1 MSAKLIYGDESRLLP
16 WAAERIGISGFRRD
30 AYSIGLERDGAL
42 VAVVVYDNF
51 SDCDCNMHLAS
62 DGSRRWMNKELL
74 LAAFAYPFTQLG
86 LRRLTG
92 LVDTRNAGALQ
103 LNAHLG
109 FVREGLCRHALPDS
123 DLVVLG
129 MLREECRF
137 ISEEQQHG

>member
-1 MSAKLIYGDESRLLP
+1 MAARLIYGDEPRLLP
-16 WAAERIGISGFRRD
+16 WAAERIGIASFRRD
-30 AYSIGLERDGAL
+30 AFTIGLERDGDL

-62 DGSRRWMNKELL
+62 DGSKRWMSKELL

-92 LVDTRNAGALQ
+92 LVDARNADALQ
-103 LNAHLG
+103 LNEHLG

-129 MLREECRF
+129 MLRDECRF
-137 ISEEQQHG
+137 VSKEHQHG